1 MSKKLVFSVTLTFSE
16 KFESDEDMMAIA
28 NNIAHAIEGEVNHGL
43 GITPDDSIGYTE
55 RIMVKPIG
63 MDDVITI
70 DIV

>member
-1 MSKKLVFSVTLTFSE
+1 MSRKQVFSVTLTFSE
-16 KFESDEDMMAIA
+16 KMTSDEDIMTIA
-28 NNIAHAIEGEVNHGL
+28 NNIAYAIECEVNRGL
-43 GITPDDSIGYTE
+43 GIVPDGADGYTE